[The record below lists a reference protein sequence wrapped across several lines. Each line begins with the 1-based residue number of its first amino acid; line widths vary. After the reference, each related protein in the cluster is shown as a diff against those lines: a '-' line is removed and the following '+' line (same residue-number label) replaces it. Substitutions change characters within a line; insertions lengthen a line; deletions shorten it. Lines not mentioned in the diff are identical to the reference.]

1 MDGRFSAAGGGE
13 LRVMQ
18 EGGTMRCAALLKC
31 KCRLGGELAVDE
43 TVIRPDQIS
52 RSAGMR
58 GGSGNVR
65 KVVMFG

>member
-31 KCRLGGELAVDE
+31 RPGGEWAVDDK
-43 TVIRPDQIS
+43 VIRS
-52 RSAGMR
+52 TSFR
-58 GGSGNVR
+58 GGLECAVEG
-65 KVVMFG
+65 VM